1 MITYMVFNLSFAD
14 NAILSCLF
22 LFFLIID
29 LNLLLPTFMA
39 QIFNHTPELAI
50 PVGTTTNKT
59 NSKIETQSEI
69 VESKIIKSLI

>member
-1 MITYMVFNLSFAD
+1 MITYMAFNLSFAD

-22 LFFLIID
+22 LFFLIIE

-39 QIFNHTPELAI
+39 QNFNHTPELAI
-50 PVGTTTNKT
+50 PVGTPTNET

>member
-1 MITYMVFNLSFAD
+1 MITYMVFDFSFAD

-39 QIFNHTPELAI
+39 QTFNHTSELAI
-50 PVGTTTNKT
+50 PAGTPTNET

-69 VESKIIKSLI
+69 GESKIIKSLI

>member
-1 MITYMVFNLSFAD
+1 M
-14 NAILSCLF
+14 
-22 LFFLIID
+22 
-29 LNLLLPTFMA
+29 FMA

-50 PVGTTTNKT
+50 PVGTPTNET